1 MAFVYGL
8 LIGIALAMCFGLS
21 GRVKELLLVLAQ
33 HQQKIQELEEGLA
46 DLRVR
51 AVTVPEEYVYGE
63 GGPGEDSGD

>member
-21 GRVKELLLVLAQ
+21 ERVKELLLVLGQ
-33 HQQKIQELEEGLA
+33 LQQRIQDLEDGLD

-63 GGPGEDSGD
+63 GGPGDDSAD